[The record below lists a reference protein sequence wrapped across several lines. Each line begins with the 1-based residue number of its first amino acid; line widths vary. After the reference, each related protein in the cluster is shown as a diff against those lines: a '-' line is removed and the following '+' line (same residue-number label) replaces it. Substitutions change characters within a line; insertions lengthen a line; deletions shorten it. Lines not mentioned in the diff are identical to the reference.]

1 VTLDQTFA
9 ANDAHGLAARIHE
22 VAELIRSEDDPLVR
36 AVGERHADALAA
48 RLSNGNAGTLRA
60 WESVVHRASAGGAS
74 AAKTPMA
81 APPDRARSRDRRLD
95 IGLEILGALLD
106 FPSLLASEDVL
117 EAISGAEGETA
128 LAIAAL
134 RQDPGLVANP
144 EHLLAKLP
152 GSIHPFAAARLAA
165 PRHQSMDDAKAEL
178 LGNVEKLN
186 RLELSRHKSEV
197 MEELTRVQAFGDFDR
212 EMALLGEQARRV
224 RERHGL

>member
-1 VTLDQTFA
+1 
-9 ANDAHGLAARIHE
+9 
-22 VAELIRSEDDPLVR
+22 
-36 AVGERHADALAA
+36 
-48 RLSNGNAGTLRA
+48 
-60 WESVVHRASAGGAS
+60 
-74 AAKTPMA
+74 
-81 APPDRARSRDRRLD
+81 
-95 IGLEILGALLD
+95 LLD
-106 FPSLLASEDVL
+106 FPALLEFDDVL
-117 EAISGAEGETA
+117 EAISGAEGDTA